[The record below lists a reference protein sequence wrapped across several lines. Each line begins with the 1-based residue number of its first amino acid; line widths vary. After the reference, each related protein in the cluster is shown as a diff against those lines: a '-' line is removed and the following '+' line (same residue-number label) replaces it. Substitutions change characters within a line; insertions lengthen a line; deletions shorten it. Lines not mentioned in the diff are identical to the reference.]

1 MLILSSR
8 IICRRSKYGEEL
20 RMTVEKIK
28 RDKQGRDNWWSG
40 RNCTSAKFQGG
51 FQRKKNL

>member
-20 RMTVEKIK
+20 RMTMEKIVGNKK
-28 RDKQGRDNWWSG
+28 R
-40 RNCTSAKFQGG
+40 
-51 FQRKKNL
+51 